1 MIKRFLIILILIIN
15 LPNLSFADDI
25 RDFQIE
31 GMSIGDSFLDFM
43 NESEIKNKS
52 SEIYYYKSRKYVYYF
67 YPSLDFLKT
76 YDGIQITIKGNDKD
90 YKIHGLDGVINFKND
105 INSCHKKQNE
115 IKKEL
120 DEIFISGGKKDTGK
134 HPGYKDSTYIR
145 YIYYLSDGAQAELIC
160 YDMSKKLDKKG
171 KWDSLYI
178 TLSSE
183 EFKKFLTYEAYK

>member
-1 MIKRFLIILILIIN
+1 MRLFISVLVLIF
-15 LPNLSFADDI
+15 SFQSLVKADDI

-120 DEIFISGGKKDTGK
+120 DEIFISG
-134 HPGYKDSTYIR
+134 I
-145 YIYYLSDGAQAELIC
+145 
-160 YDMSKKLDKKG
+160 
-171 KWDSLYI
+171 
-178 TLSSE
+178 
-183 EFKKFLTYEAYK
+183 